1 MFASDTIQLLH
12 PPQDIRNIHVGIVY
26 TQWNARLTEMMYY
39 DAVQTLKSFGI
50 VEDNIHSVQVP
61 GAVEIPFVAKKL
73 AEKTTPSLAGVL
85 TLGCI
90 IQGDTSHF
98 EYVAMS
104 VTQGITQLNIQYSIP
119 FIFGVLT
126 TNNYQQAI
134 ERAGIKGKEYA
145 VSLLN
150 MIGIHQR
157 LQEQGEKDS

>member
-1 MFASDTIQLLH
+1 MFTSDTIQLLY
-12 PPQDIRNIHVGIVY
+12 PLQDVPNIHIGIVY

-39 DAVQTLKSFGI
+39 DAVQTFKSFGI
-50 VEDNIHSVQVP
+50 NENHIHSVQVP
-61 GAVEIPFVAKKL
+61 GAVEIPFAAKKL
-73 AEKTTPSLAGVL
+73 AEKTNPSLAGVL

-90 IQGDTSHF
+90 IQGDTPHF

-104 VTQGITQLNIQYSIP
+104 VTQGITQLNIQYPVP

-134 ERAGIKGKEYA
+134 ERAGTKGKEYA

-150 MIGIHQR
+150 MVGIYQR
-157 LQEQGEKDS
+157 FK